1 MEEGYD
7 WDQISSF
14 QIVDGMNIS
23 SSSLLDDELLITS
36 PDSSNNGNSVSLE
49 QREFSRPICSPLSQF
64 LVGSDGSNSKNVGQ
78 KHFSQHQHTNS
89 AGGAGGSN
97 FNLNNS
103 HSSIVGESQ
112 HYGLQSGL
120 TNSGNNI
127 RDNSIYN
134 TGYQFNDTEKISTTE
149 KEFTKRKR
157 PYSNNSNNNINVGSN
172 SSNRIGNC
180 TQNSLSGITRSVM
193 GIGGIGAGVTNNSLT
208 KTPTKT
214 RTRKVRESS
223 DDFGNSSSG
232 PSVHSK
238 SGYSS
243 NSSGESC
250 SFGSSSNISEDLNS
264 VKYYEGFKLPLGDL
278 GRKMLL
284 KKLREIHT
292 QNPTKM
298 EKALTDHG
306 LSYTR
311 IRFASVQQLFKISY
325 VCDVFDYA
333 LSIHCEFG
341 RPRHRDSSKSV
352 QLSSVNSNSNMIQQQ
367 SHSNISSRRVIDSQQ
382 HNNGLSGGA
391 AVQGG
396 ISEKFESHS
405 AIGNTNGGV
414 IPRGQGL
421 LDDSSKVLGKLET
434 DLDTYTPETSPCSHR
449 SYSSSKSLYSKDSS
463 LISNTPL
470 NKIEHDITSPISI
483 FSTTSG
489 SPSSQRKRRGSAKSS
504 YNFSPP
510 PIPVT
515 NSPIQSGDPKDISS
529 LNPELSNFMNNQNL
543 INYNIIQGNVS
554 NNNMNGNSTVSGFS
568 TQSDVCTSHFP
579 DHQQQ
584 LHHNIG
590 HYNNINNHIQ
600 NGGRAP
606 HHPPPSYHKKHE
618 EHEPLD
624 SMISMNSGS
633 DSILQKPAKR
643 QKIRS
648 KKKNTLADIRSE
660 PPTQATYSYSSST
673 QPGINNGSSIFVCG
687 DIDEIYCT
695 STINTEVTPFYQPE
709 SEIAH
714 LGEFETS
721 HHSHNYHN
729 HHQDSIHFI
738 SSTESHDQNIPICSA
753 FGSPF
758 DSSLI
763 ISSSLDT
770 ESSQNSGI
778 ITCDSPTSFY
788 LYSQPN
794 ISSNYDEYMDSSC
807 LNGFLTQGL
816 NSIEMLNSSELEMD
830 NFDIGCPLISI

>member
-7 WDQISSF
+7 WDQISNF

-36 PDSSNNGNSVSLE
+36 PDSSNSGNSVSLD
-49 QREFSRPICSPLSQF
+49 QKEFSRQICSPLSQF
-64 LVGSDGSNSKNVGQ
+64 LVGSDGPNSKNGSQ
-78 KHFSQHQHTNS
+78 KHFSQHQHSNIPNS
-89 AGGAGGSN
+89 NGEGN
-97 FNLNNS
+97 FGLNNN
-103 HSSIVGESQ
+103 HSSLVGDSQ
-112 HYGLQSGL
+112 HYGIQTGL
-120 TNSGNNI
+120 TGSGANI

-134 TGYQFNDTEKISTTE
+134 NGYQLNDTDKITTTE

-157 PYSNNSNNNINVGSN
+157 PYNSGNNSSNNINVNGG
-172 SSNRIGNC
+172 SSNRIGGSC
-180 TQNSLSGITRSVM
+180 TQNGLSGIGRSVI
-193 GIGGIGAGVTNNSLT
+193 GIGGIGTGVANNSLT
-208 KTPTKT
+208 KTPSKT
-214 RTRKVRESS
+214 RTRKVREASEE
-223 DDFGNSSSG
+223 FGNASGGSSTN
-232 PSVHSK
+232 SK

-243 NSSGESC
+243 NTGEGGC
-250 SFGSSSNISEDLNS
+250 SFNSSSNITEDLNS

-352 QLSSVNSNSNMIQQQ
+352 QLSSVNSNSNLMSQL
-367 SHSNISSRRVIDSQQ
+367 SHSNISSRRVLDSQQ
-382 HNNGLSGGA
+382 HNRLGGT

-396 ISEKFESHS
+396 VSDKFESHS
-405 AIGNTNGGV
+405 TINNGGV
-414 IPRGQGL
+414 VPRAQGL
-421 LDDSSKVLGKLET
+421 LDDSSKGLGKLDN

-449 SYSSSKSLYSKDSS
+449 SYSSNKSLYSKDSS
-463 LISNTPL
+463 FISNTPL
-470 NKIEHDITSPISI
+470 NKIDHDITSPISI

-489 SPSSQRKRRGSAKSS
+489 SPASQRKRRGSAKSN

-515 NSPIQSGDPKDISS
+515 NSPLQSGVPKDISS
-529 LNPELSNFMNNQNL
+529 LNTELSSYMNNQSL
-543 INYNIIQGNVS
+543 LNYSLTNNNIS
-554 NNNMNGNSTVSGFS
+554 NNNVNGSSSVSGFGA
-568 TQSDVCTSHFP
+568 QNDVCNNHFSEQ
-579 DHQQQ
+579 HHQ
-584 LHHNIG
+584 LHHNIP
-590 HYNNINNHIQ
+590 HYNNVSNHLQ
-600 NGGRAP
+600 SGGRI
-606 HHPPPSYHKKHE
+606 PSPYHKKHE
-618 EHEPLD
+618 EHDPLD
-624 SMISMNSGS
+624 SIVPINTGS
-633 DSILQKPAKR
+633 DNVLHKPAKR

-648 KKKNTLADIRSE
+648 KKKNTLADIRSDT
-660 PPTQATYSYSSST
+660 PTHTNFNYTSSS
-673 QPGINNGSSIFVCG
+673 QPGMNNSSNIFNCG

-695 STINTEVTPFYQPE
+695 STIDTEITPFYQPE
-709 SEIAH
+709 SETAH
-714 LGEFETS
+714 LGEFDTA
-721 HHSHNYHN
+721 

-738 SSTESHDQNIPICSA
+738 SSSESHDQNIPICSA

-763 ISSSLDT
+763 ISSFDT
-770 ESSQNSGI
+770 ESSQNSGT

-788 LYSQPN
+788 LYSQTN
-794 ISSNYDEYMDSSC
+794 VSSNYDEYMDSPC

-816 NSIEMLNSSELEMD
+816 NSIEMFNSSELEMD